1 MVEARR
7 ERSEIS
13 EETFGRYNAWLG
25 EGDGI
30 LFGDMGNGVFVQ
42 LVDNDR
48 ISVLDVRN
56 NRMTLFD
63 TVPLLPGEPYG
74 RDFVGG
80 PILVEGKGREDTR
93 RQLVVSAPKA
103 IAKKVVRKQID

>member
-1 MVEARR
+1 MAGST
-7 ERSEIS
+7 ERSEIGG
-13 EETFGRYNAWLG
+13 ETFGRYNAWLG

-56 NRMTLFD
+56 SRMTPFD

-74 RDFVGG
+74 RDFEGG
-80 PILVEGKGREDTR
+80 PILVEGKGREDAR

>member
-1 MVEARR
+1 MSVIR
-7 ERSEIS
+7 ERSEIG

-30 LFGDMGNGVFVQ
+30 LFGDMNKGVFVQ
-42 LVDNDR
+42 LVNNDQ

-56 NRMTLFD
+56 NRMTPFD
-63 TVPLLPGEPYG
+63 TAPLLPGEPYG
-74 RDFVGG
+74 RDFEGG
-80 PILVEGKGREDTR
+80 PILVEGKGREEAR

-103 IAKKVVRKQID
+103 IAKKVVRKPLD